1 MKKFYVS
8 ILILIMLFCAYASD
22 DGTIVPEF
30 PITRNFV
37 LQLTK
42 IGTSDFDFC
51 TYDSALDEI
60 PLPLPNGSIDFGLT
74 GDNPKQRTADFGL
87 YWDLYIRESTPIDIS
102 LTFSAQQNGSADY
115 MLRNLDTDGYVL
127 NYSVSGN
134 VYNYNESEWVWKQ
147 KIEITVPRESIDS
160 SSYTDRTVQVYSKA
174 ASAFDIDNIKGAA
187 QFTLTLDAP
196 YAENENGEMGP
207 IDFQGGE
214 YIGYAILT
222 ITSGGN

>member
-1 MKKFYVS
+1 MKKFYVL
-8 ILILIMLFCAYASD
+8 ILILLVLFHSYAAD
-22 DGTIVPEF
+22 DGTSVPEL
-30 PITRNFV
+30 PVEKNFA

-51 TYDSALDEI
+51 TYGTALEDF
-60 PLPLPNGSIDFGLT
+60 PTPLPNGSIAFDLNGA
-74 GDNPKQRTADFGL
+74 DKQSTASFGL

-115 MLRNLDTDGYVL
+115 MLRNMDTDGYVL
-127 NYSVSGN
+127 NYSVRGN
-134 VYNYNESEWVWKQ
+134 VYPDRVVSEQ
-147 KIEITVPRESIDS
+147 RGINAIIVPHESIDS
-160 SSYTDRTVQVYSKA
+160 SSYTDRTVQVYSTT
-174 ASAFDIDNIKGAA
+174 ASAFDNIRGAA

-196 YAENENGEMGP
+196 YEENENGEMGQ

>member
-1 MKKFYVS
+1 MKKFYVLIT
-8 ILILIMLFCAYASD
+8 ILLVLFHAYAAD
-22 DGTIVPEF
+22 DGTFVPEL
-30 PITRNFV
+30 PVERNIA

-51 TYDSALDEI
+51 TSDSALDEI

-74 GDNPKQRTADFGL
+74 GENPKQRTADFGL

-115 MLRNLDTDGYVL
+115 MLRNTDTEGYVL
-127 NYSVSGN
+127 NYSVKGA
-134 VYNYNESEWVWKQ
+134 VYPDREVANEQ
-147 KIEITVPRESIDS
+147 IINAITVPHESIDS
-160 SSYTDRTVQVYSKA
+160 SSYTDRTVQVYSTT
-174 ASAFDIDNIKGAA
+174 ASAFDNIKGAA

-196 YAENENGEMGP
+196 YAENKNDEMGQ